1 VKKLLATLFVA
12 GLLGGAVA
20 AGGASAALT
29 GPGCGSFGIIHTG
42 C

>member
-1 VKKLLATLFVA
+1 MKKLLVTLFVA

-20 AGGASAALT
+20 AGGASAAV
-29 GPGCGSFGIIHTG
+29 GRPGCGSFGILHTG

>member
-1 VKKLLATLFVA
+1 VKKFLVTLFVA

-20 AGGASAALT
+20 AGGASAAIT
-29 GPGCGSFGIIHTG
+29 SPGCGSFGILHTG